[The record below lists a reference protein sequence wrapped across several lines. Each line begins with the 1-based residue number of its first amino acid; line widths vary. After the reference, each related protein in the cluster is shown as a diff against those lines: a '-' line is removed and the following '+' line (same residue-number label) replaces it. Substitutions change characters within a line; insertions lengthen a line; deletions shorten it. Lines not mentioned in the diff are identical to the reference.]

1 MISYLDFY
9 LETVNENPDLPTL
22 RELEK
27 DYIGFLLEVT
37 RHNVTQVSRILA
49 ISRTAVYHKISRYSI
64 SKPNCR
70 IASLPPPN
78 ISLSRRLSPAPPT
91 LFSDSRVPG
100 PSYRS
105 GSRTRA

>member
-1 MISYLDFY
+1 MKSYLDYY

-64 SKPNCR
+64 SKPNCGTAPLR
-70 IASLPPPN
+70 PPDISLP
-78 ISLSRRLSPAPPT
+78 
-91 LFSDSRVPG
+91 
-100 PSYRS
+100 
-105 GSRTRA
+105 